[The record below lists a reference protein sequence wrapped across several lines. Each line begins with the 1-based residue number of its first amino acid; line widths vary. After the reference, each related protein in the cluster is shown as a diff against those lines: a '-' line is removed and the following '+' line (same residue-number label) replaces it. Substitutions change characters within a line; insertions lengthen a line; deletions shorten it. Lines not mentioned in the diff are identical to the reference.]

1 MSSGTLERERPA
13 DTILLVEDDESV
25 RFVLSQSLS
34 RMGYQL
40 LEAENGSIA
49 LEILESGHRV
59 DLVVTDVVM
68 PVMGGFE
75 LAAQLARK
83 HAGVKVLL
91 ISGYTQMDGAI
102 AGNRVLADGTHFLR
116 KPFSTEVLERKLR
129 EMLDE

>member
-1 MSSGTLERERPA
+1 MSRDALQRAA
-13 DTILLVEDDESV
+13 DTILLVEDDDSV
-25 RFVLSQSLS
+25 RLVLSQSMS
-34 RMGYQL
+34 KMGYRL

-49 LEILESGHRV
+49 LDLLESGRSV

-91 ISGYTQMDGAI
+91 ISGYTQMDGGI

-129 EMLDE
+129 EILAE